1 MSHHI
6 YLTGDRPTGKLH
18 IGHMVGSLNNR
29 VRIQNIENADMTVL
43 IADLQALTDHA
54 KEPQMIKKS
63 IISVTKDYLAVGID
77 PAKTTIAIQSCIPAL
92 LELPMYYA
100 NLVTM
105 ARLKRNPTI
114 KTEIAMRGFQENIP
128 VGFMTYPISQ
138 AADIT
143 AFKADR
149 VPVGEDQ
156 LPMLEQCRE
165 IVVSFNR
172 EYNTDAL
179 VIPAAVLPDNESCF
193 RLPGIDGAKM
203 SKSLGNAI
211 YLSDSPDIVREKV
224 MKMYTDPNHLHVND
238 PGNPDNPV
246 FQYLEVFSREEHF
259 RNTPKLGYENL
270 QEMKEHY
277 ARGGLGDVKVKR
289 FLADTMIQDLE
300 PIYER
305 RMALEGKEADI
316 VEILREGTR
325 KAVEVTNQ
333 TLEEVREAIGVRYF

>member
-1 MSHHI
+1 MKNV

-29 VRIQNIENADMTVL
+29 VKIQGTEDTDMTIL

-54 KEPQMIKKS
+54 KEPQMIKES

-77 PAKTTIAIQSCIPAL
+77 PQKTTIAIQSHIPAL
-92 LELPMYYA
+92 FELPMYYA

-114 KTEIAMRGFQENIP
+114 KSEIAMRGFQENIP

-143 AFKADR
+143 AFKAKL

-165 IVVSFNR
+165 IVTSFNR
-172 EYNTDAL
+172 EYNTDVL
-179 VIPAAVLPDNESCF
+179 VLPSAVLPDNRSCF
-193 RLPGIDGAKM
+193 RLPGTDGAKM

-211 YLSDSPDIVREKV
+211 YISDSPEVVREKV
-224 MKMYTDPNHLHVND
+224 MNMYTDPEHLRVSD
-238 PGNPDNPV
+238 PGNPENPV
-246 FQYLEVFSREEHF
+246 FQYLEAFSRDEHF
-259 RNTPKLGYENL
+259 ADNPKIGYENL
-270 QEMKEHY
+270 EEMKNHY

-289 FLADTMIQDLE
+289 FLAEVMVQELE
-300 PIYER
+300 PIYKR
-305 RMALEGKEADI
+305 RLALDGKEAEI
-316 VEILREGTR
+316 IEILREGTM
-325 KAVEVTNQ
+325 KAVEVTNR
-333 TLEEVREAIGVRYF
+333 TLEEVREAIGIRYF

>member
-1 MSHHI
+1 MSHI

-29 VRIQNIENADMTVL
+29 VKIQNENDAHLYIL

-92 LELPMYYA
+92 TELPMYYS

-114 KTEIAMRGFQENIP
+114 KSDIAMRDFQENIP

-143 AFKADR
+143 AFKADL

-165 IVVSFNR
+165 IVTAFNR
-172 EYNTDAL
+172 EYKTDVL
-179 VIPAAVLPDNESCF
+179 VMPTAVLPDNESCF
-193 RLPGIDGAKM
+193 RLPGTDGAKM

-211 YLSDSPDIVREKV
+211 YLSDSPDTVRTKV
-224 MKMYTDPNHLHVND
+224 MSMFTDPNHLRVTD
-238 PGNPDNPV
+238 PGNPNNPV
-246 FQYLEVFSREEHF
+246 FQYLDAFSRDEHF
-259 RNTPKLGYENL
+259 EAVPELGYKNL
-270 QEMKEHY
+270 AEMREHY

-289 FLADTMIQDLE
+289 FLADVMVQELE
-300 PIYER
+300 PVYKR
-305 RMALEGKEADI
+305 RMELEGKEKDI
-316 VEILREGTR
+316 IEILKEGTAR
-325 KAVEVTNQ
+325 AVETTSR

>member
-1 MSHHI
+1 MSHI

-29 VRIQNIENADMTVL
+29 VKIQNEGDAEMTIL

-54 KEPQMIKKS
+54 KEPQMIRES

-92 LELPMYYA
+92 SDLPMYYS

-114 KTEIAMRGFQENIP
+114 KSQIAMRGLQENIP

-143 AFKADR
+143 AFKADL

-165 IVVSFNR
+165 IVTAFNR
-172 EYNTDAL
+172 EYNTDVL
-179 VIPAAVLPDNESCF
+179 VMPTAVLPDNESCF
-193 RLPGIDGAKM
+193 RLPGTDGA
-203 SKSLGNAI
+203 
-211 YLSDSPDIVREKV
+211 
-224 MKMYTDPNHLHVND
+224 
-238 PGNPDNPV
+238 
-246 FQYLEVFSREEHF
+246 
-259 RNTPKLGYENL
+259 
-270 QEMKEHY
+270 
-277 ARGGLGDVKVKR
+277 
-289 FLADTMIQDLE
+289 
-300 PIYER
+300 
-305 RMALEGKEADI
+305 
-316 VEILREGTR
+316 
-325 KAVEVTNQ
+325 
-333 TLEEVREAIGVRYF
+333 